1 MRNSNEGATRRVLG
15 WLRHGL
21 VAAASAYC
29 VLTLSVV
36 RSEPAVAPSAEVAG
50 SATTCGTKF
59 NPEGAILHLEGDGRS
74 KVYPKS
80 QGGGYFE
87 CNAVYQQFEPSL
99 TDKTGALF
107 LRTSE
112 PVKSLIVPTS
122 TAKADAGGFDFSR
135 IRLRN
140 DSVEWFVNEIDGV
153 LHLTR
158 RDLGASGPA
167 VPAKP
172 IARPIPAANG
182 ADYCSNVRKDAPTA
196 EWARYAP
203 SMRVYLTG
211 LDLARQSVRGSGA
224 LGQWVHQAVARADVK
239 IDDTIISK
247 QRHRRLGL
255 ADLEGDRIRDL
266 RCFYR
271 ALVREEQ
278 SRWRDQVR
286 RYIAR
291 NTELGDQMQ
300 RVGRAFEG
308 VNKALGAVRGR
319 VGRLM
324 EIESDIRQAGDGA
337 ALLQRYDTADI
348 RTYESDKEAHSA
360 YGVFAVDLP
369 YDRAGMSK
377 VLARLRLSKVMEYL
391 AVWQL
396 APTYL
401 QQESRVR
408 QGRLDRVAVTTNQVG
423 IASQA
428 GSDDLVLPY
437 HPADGSRMLGVA
449 LMRYVPATGI
459 SEHDQAVPDGR
470 AFENLFGG
478 DIRHWHLSAV
488 TGQDDLPGHVQK
500 ILGTAGA
507 EAKKANLA
515 IIATLVREAAR
526 YNQEATA
533 ARRSLL
539 VRVSEDRKQRAVQRR
554 ELRSFV
560 EAREAALVE
569 ELKLLKADHDAL
581 RRAVDKADALIDGE
595 HGLWAKEKATIE
607 VAAKGNRRRSIGIG
621 FFSIPDSSRSL
632 SPTFEALA
640 TDMLQTAIQRSAFV
654 LQSVRGSMEGGMLSK
669 LQGYAKTLKVEFV
682 GGDFYADRPYA
693 VHETENLAV
702 VASFDLRIVHAE
714 NDWRPE
720 IAKDRCRQL
729 QVFVDKADAGLAGLE
744 SMLAARAKTALAE
757 PLANRTLG
765 CSALLQAPSARNDKQ
780 TGRRVSGALP
790 RQRHNGML
798 WSFEFIDPEANAD
811 LYGALNSLGQ
821 SANKTARDH
830 GPGWRLPS
838 IEEIEA
844 LWPHLDGDRRRAL
857 SFRRIFTNGP
867 GDGSGPECVYVAA
880 RTFEFCS
887 VRRQQETALL
897 LVQEP

>member
-1 MRNSNEGATRRVLG
+1 MRNSNEGATRRVLS

-36 RSEPAVAPSAEVAG
+36 RSEPAMAPSSEAAKL
-50 SATTCGTKF
+50 ATTCGTKF

-87 CNAVYQQFEPSL
+87 CNAVYQEFEPSL

-107 LRTSE
+107 MRTSE

-122 TAKADAGGFDFSR
+122 TAKADTGGFDFSR

-153 LHLTR
+153 LHLR
-158 RDLGASGPA
+158 RKGLGRAA
-167 VPAKP
+167 PAKP
-172 IARPIPAANG
+172 IARSVPSTNG
-182 ADYCSNVRKDAPTA
+182 RDYCSDVRMDAPTA

-203 SMRVYLTG
+203 SIRVDLTD
-211 LDLARQSVRGSGA
+211 LDLARQSVLGPGA
-224 LGQWVHQAVARADVK
+224 LGNWVHQAVARADVR

-278 SRWRDQVR
+278 SRWRDQVG

-300 RVGRAFEG
+300 RVGKAFEG

-324 EIESDIRQAGDGA
+324 EIESDIKHAGDGV

-348 RTYESDKEAHSA
+348 RTYESDKEAHST
-360 YGVFAVDLP
+360 YGVFAVDFP

-391 AVWQL
+391 AIWQL

-401 QQESRVR
+401 QQESLVR

-459 SEHDQAVPDGR
+459 SAHDQAVPDGR
-470 AFENLFGG
+470 VFENLFGG
-478 DIRHWHLSAV
+478 DIRHWHLSAF
-488 TGQDDLPGHVQK
+488 TGPDDLPGHVQK

-507 EAKKANLA
+507 EANMASLT
-515 IIATLVREAAR
+515 IIATLVREAVR
-526 YNQEATA
+526 YNKEATA

-539 VRVSEDRKQRAVQRR
+539 VRVSENRKQRAAQRR

-560 EAREAALVE
+560 EARKAILVE
-569 ELKLLKADHDAL
+569 ELKLLKAYHDAL
-581 RRAVDKADALIDGE
+581 RHAVDKADALIDGE

-669 LQGYAKTLKVEFV
+669 LQGYGKNLKVEFV

-744 SMLAARAKTALAE
+744 SMLAARAKTALAKT
-757 PLANRTLG
+757 LANRTLG
-765 CSALLQAPSARNDKQ
+765 CTALLRAPTARNDKQ
-780 TGRRVSGALP
+780 TGRKVSGARP
-790 RQRHNGML
+790 RQRQRHNGML

-811 LYGALNSLGQ
+811 LYGALNGLRQ
-821 SANKTARDH
+821 SANQTARDH

-844 LWPHLDGDRRRAL
+844 LWPRLDGDRRQAL